1 MLSSGISPWI
11 LLIALSSTI
20 ASFAQVLLKMSAN
33 EEHKNVIEEYLNWKV
48 IVGYGLMF
56 AGMGLTIVAYAKGVQ
71 YKNGPIMES
80 IANIWV
86 VILSWY
92 FFREPVTKKKVIGNI
107 LILIGI
113 AVFYLDWAEISD
125 SLAFLN
131 TDWGTLISG
140 LMGTAS

>member
-1 MLSSGISPWI
+1 MLSSGINPWI

-20 ASFAQVLLKMSAN
+20 APFAQVLLKMSAN

-56 AGMGLTIVAYAKGVQ
+56 VGMGLTIVAYAKGVQ

-86 VILSWY
+86 VLLSWY
-92 FFREPVTKKKVIGNI
+92 FFREPVTKKKVFGNI

-113 AVFYLDWAEISD
+113 AVFYLDWAGISD

-131 TDWGTLISG
+131 TDWGTLISN
-140 LMGTAS
+140 MF

>member
-1 MLSSGISPWI
+1 MLSSGINPWI

-56 AGMGLTIVAYAKGVQ
+56 VGMGLTIVAYAKGVQ

-86 VILSWY
+86 VLLSWY
-92 FFREPVTKKKVIGNI
+92 FFREPVTKKRVFGNI
-107 LILIGI
+107 LCG
-113 AVFYLDWAEISD
+113 AVSFPRTGRL
-125 SLAFLN
+125 
-131 TDWGTLISG
+131 
-140 LMGTAS
+140 